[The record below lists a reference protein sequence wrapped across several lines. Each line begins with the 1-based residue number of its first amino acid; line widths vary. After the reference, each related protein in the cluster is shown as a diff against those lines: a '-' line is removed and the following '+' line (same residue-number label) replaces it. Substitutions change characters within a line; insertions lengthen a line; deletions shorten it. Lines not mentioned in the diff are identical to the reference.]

1 MESLAIIASAAL
13 SGGIVGGIVGLVGH
27 LLTWRNTQRTLRNAQ
42 DIEARRARAA
52 TLQSYLEQMGKLV
65 TGDRMRDA
73 NATNVARA
81 HTLAVLEGLDPA
93 RKRIVLQYLRE
104 SNLVDKKNRV
114 INLSGANLRDA
125 DLSLLDLGAVALNG
139 GILEKANLR
148 DAHLKEAD
156 LEGAYLSGA
165 DLNGP
170 NLSGASLINADLQ
183 PKDELNLGA
192 ADLSNADLTAADLR
206 AADLRYAEFKGAVV
220 QNTDFRGILLE
231 KGAQPEGADVR
242 YVKGIVK

>member
-13 SGGIVGGIVGLVGH
+13 SGAIVGGIVGLVGH

-93 RKRIVLQYLRE
+93 RKRIVPQYLRE

-139 GILEKANLR
+139 AILEKANLR
-148 DAHLKEAD
+148 NAHLKEAD
-156 LEGAYLSGA
+156 LGGAY
-165 DLNGP
+165 
-170 NLSGASLINADLQ
+170 LSGASLINADLQ

-231 KGAQPEGADVR
+231 KGAQPEGADLR